1 MNVFVVKACKYFS
14 SGFPIGFFNPIIP
27 TQNFVQ
33 SRNPE
38 GYFWNPTFQAYFQSQ
53 ISSRFSFQIPNP
65 ELLIGEIPSPE
76 KPIDD
81 PLSWQIISLTCTL
94 CASYITAFVSV
105 GLSLSYILPYPNPLF
120 FFFFRCT
127 ELLSQ
132 TWVDGLQQE
141 SQTDQAANGESR
153 GTLLIDLQ
161 AWLNWEILL
170 RSGYCGRKCLPV

>member
-1 MNVFVVKACKYFS
+1 M
-14 SGFPIGFFNPIIP
+14 
-27 TQNFVQ
+27 Q

-65 ELLIGEIPSPE
+65 ELLIGEIPSPK

-81 PLSWQIISLTCTL
+81 PLSWQIISLTCTP
-94 CASYITAFVSV
+94 CASYITVFVSV
-105 GLSLSYILPYPNPLF
+105 GLTLLYILPYPNPLF
-120 FFFFRCT
+120 FFRRT

-141 SQTDQAANGESR
+141 SQTDQTANGESR
-153 GTLLIDLQ
+153 RTFLIDPQ
-161 AWLNWEILL
+161 ACLNWEMLL
-170 RSGYCGRKCLPV
+170 GSGYCGRKCLPV

>member
-1 MNVFVVKACKYFS
+1 M
-14 SGFPIGFFNPIIP
+14 
-27 TQNFVQ
+27 Q
-33 SRNPE
+33 SRSPE
-38 GYFWNPTFQAYFQSQ
+38 GYFSHPTSLAYFQSQ
-53 ISSRFSFQIPNP
+53 ISSQFSFQIPNP
-65 ELLIGEIPSPE
+65 ELRIREIPSPE
-76 KPIDD
+76 KPIYD
-81 PLSWQIISLTCTL
+81 PLSWQIISLTWTP
-94 CASYITAFVSV
+94 CASYITLFVSV
-105 GLSLSYILPYPNPLF
+105 GLTLLYILPYPNPIF
-120 FFFFRCT
+120 FFFFRRT